1 MFKYN
6 YSSPFGNILIKA
18 SDKELI
24 SVMFDDSDAL
34 FSNKNVVIEKTIR
47 QLDEYFSGKRT
58 QFDLPIKLEGTPFQL
73 AVWEAVVNIN
83 YGEAASYKSI
93 ALSLDNLG
101 AIRAVGKANGNNKF
115 HLIIPCHRI
124 IGADGSLTGYAGG
137 LEVKKQLLI
146 HEGAIEDSQLE
157 LF

>member
-1 MFKYN
+1 MFKYTC
-6 YSSPFGNILIKA
+6 STSFGNILIQA
-18 SDKELI
+18 NNSELI
-24 SVMFDDSDAL
+24 SVMFDGSDAL
-34 FSNKNVVIEKTIR
+34 FSNNNAVIEKTIS

-58 QFDLPIKLEGTPFQL
+58 RFDLPIKLKGTPFQL

-83 YGEAASYKSI
+83 YGETASYKSI

-124 IGADGSLTGYAGG
+124 IGVDGSLTGYAGG